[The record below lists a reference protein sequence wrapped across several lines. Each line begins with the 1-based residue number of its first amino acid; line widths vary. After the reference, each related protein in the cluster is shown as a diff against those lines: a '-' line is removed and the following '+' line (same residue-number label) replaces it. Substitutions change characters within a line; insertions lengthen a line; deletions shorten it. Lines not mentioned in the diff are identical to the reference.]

1 MCHSSYMCI
10 LSSIVEI
17 TAIFLVWHLNM
28 WVHDQICY
36 PSKLIEIVCMCE
48 EMICAKM
55 KPGTGWHFIQESVY
69 PQFCSTHASYDCS
82 LADLGVCETSLWVSD
97 RVHFRHQM
105 GPWTCGVARRAWWSE
120 ERVGCPLLP
129 LGSLSHLSIMPLHS
143 NIWKS
148 NQNRRGGRERE
159 REEETKIWPAFLGC

>member
-17 TAIFLVWHLNM
+17 TVIFLVWHLNM
-28 WVHDQICY
+28 WVHGQICY
-36 PSKLIEIVCMCE
+36 PSKLIEIVCTCE

-55 KPGTGWHFIQESVY
+55 KPCIGWYFIQDSVY
-69 PQFCSTHASYDCS
+69 PQFCSTHTSYDCS
-82 LADLGVCETSLWVSD
+82 LADLRVCETLLWVSD
-97 RVHFRHQM
+97 RVHFRHQVR
-105 GPWTCGVARRAWWSE
+105 PWTRGVARRARWSE

-129 LGSLSHLSIMPLHS
+129 LGSLSQLSIMPLHS

-148 NQNRRGGRERE
+148 NQNRRGGGRE
-159 REEETKIWPAFLGC
+159 REEETKIRLAFLGC